1 MATRR
6 KSIRDLFEQMQRL
19 IRPVDPKSADRHR
32 IERWNR
38 RVERIANRYRNNIN
52 NAIDRENKNTPV
64 EDRLDR
70 KFDKEIYTRATAA
83 GSNT

>member
-32 IERWNR
+32 IERWR
-38 RVERIANRYRNNIN
+38 RVERIANRYRNNKN
-52 NAIDRENKNTPV
+52 NAKERENKNTPV

-70 KFDKEIYTRATAA
+70 KFDKEIYMRATAA